1 MATAAEIKALALT
14 RLAETLANPKPSY
27 SIDGQSVSWTEYQKM
42 LQETI
47 RWADEQAATD
57 AGPYESIVQITGG

>member
-1 MATAAEIKALALT
+1 MATAAEIKAKALT
-14 RLAETLANPKPSY
+14 RLSELLDNPKPSY
-27 SIDGQSVSWTEYQKM
+27 SVDGQSVSWSEYQKM

-47 RWADEQAATD
+47 RWADEQAAVD

>member
-27 SIDGQSVSWTEYQKM
+27 SIDGQSVSWAEYQKM

-47 RWADEQAATD
+47 RWADEQAAVD
-57 AGPYESIVQITGG
+57 AGPYESIIQVTGG

>member
-47 RWADEQAATD
+47 RWADEQAAVD
-57 AGPYESIVQITGG
+57 AGPYESIIQVTGG